1 MAHVSLMVIMSVNV
15 DQTQNAYIDF
25 RGCRGNTIEYTC
37 YIPELKVYPQTLF
50 NLHGQNPA
58 TSFLNP
64 PT

>member
-1 MAHVSLMVIMSVNV
+1 MAHVSLRVIMSANV

-25 RGCRGNTIEYTC
+25 RGCRGNTTEYPC
-37 YIPELKVYPQTLF
+37 YIPKLKVYPQILF
-50 NLHGQNPA
+50 NLHRRNPA